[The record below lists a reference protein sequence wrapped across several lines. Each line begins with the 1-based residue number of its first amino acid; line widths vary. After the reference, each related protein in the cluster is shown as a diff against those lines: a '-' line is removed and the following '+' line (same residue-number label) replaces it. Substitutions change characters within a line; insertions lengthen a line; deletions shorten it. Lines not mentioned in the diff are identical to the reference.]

1 LAVFEAF
8 DREQRSLG
16 LYPAAPAAANVRCCR
31 ERKGCGMNAHAAA
44 IEAFINETTR
54 CFGAPPVE
62 VLLRR
67 GETEMEYDNTNRG
80 ALFRNDD
87 KDPNDD
93 KERDYS
99 GTLDVEGTE
108 YWISGWVRTSRKT
121 GKKYLSLSV
130 KPKQD
135 KPPATNKSRADDF
148 EDEIAF

>member
-1 LAVFEAF
+1 
-8 DREQRSLG
+8 
-16 LYPAAPAAANVRCCR
+16 
-31 ERKGCGMNAHAAA
+31 MNAHAAA

-67 GETEMEYDNTNRG
+67 HSIEKENDMTDYDNRNRG

-108 YWISGWVRTSRKT
+108 YWLSGWVRTSKKS

-135 KPPATNKSRADDF
+135 KPPAGKKSRAEDF